1 MLLPRPLKRFL
12 KYCVYA
18 ALISTILFCNK
29 ADAQSDSQTQ
39 TKISADSAGHP
50 YTGVD
55 IQARFDGGPEAWA
68 KFLSKNIRTGTP
80 VNNGAP
86 PGHYTVMVSFLV
98 DTTGKVYDVRIEK
111 DPGYGCGD
119 DVLRIFQKKTPKW
132 LPARKDGQKV
142 LFRQRQM
149 ITYEVGS

>member
-1 MLLPRPLKRFL
+1 MFLPKSLKQFI
-12 KYCVYA
+12 KCCTCA
-18 ALISTILFCNK
+18 TIFITILLCGNK
-29 ADAQSDSQTQ
+29 ANAQTQ
-39 TKISADSAGHP
+39 TPLSADSAGHP
-50 YTGVD
+50 YTVVEV
-55 IQARFDGGPEAWA
+55 QAKFDGGPEAWA
-68 KFLSKNIRTGTP
+68 KFLSKNIKTGTP

-86 PGHYTVMVSFLV
+86 PGRYTVMVSFLV

-132 LPARKDGQKV
+132 LPAIKDGQKV
-142 LFRQRQM
+142 LYRQRQM